1 MEQNQQDSL
10 LEKTWFTKF
19 LVGVLVIQV
28 IALSFSLKYR
38 DQIVG
43 YAQKLPAL
51 VQNVILAENKNINRP
66 RPFE

>member
-1 MEQNQQDSL
+1 MERNQQDSL

-19 LVGVLVIQV
+19 LVGVLVVQV
-28 IALSFSLKYR
+28 IVLSFSLKYR

-51 VQNVILAENKNINRP
+51 VRNVILAENINRP

>member
-19 LVGVLVIQV
+19 LVGVLIVQV

-38 DQIVG
+38 DQIVE
-43 YAQKLPAL
+43 YARKLPAL
-51 VQNVILAENKNINRP
+51 VRNVILAENKNINRP

>member
-1 MEQNQQDSL
+1 
-10 LEKTWFTKF
+10 
-19 LVGVLVIQV
+19 VGVLVVQV

-51 VQNVILAENKNINRP
+51 VRNVILAENKNINRP

>member
-1 MEQNQQDSL
+1 MEQNQQESL

-19 LVGVLVIQV
+19 LVGVLVAQV

-51 VQNVILAENKNINRP
+51 VRNVILAENKNINRP

>member
-19 LVGVLVIQV
+19 LVGVLVVQV

-51 VQNVILAENKNINRP
+51 VRNVILAENINRP

>member
-19 LVGVLVIQV
+19 LVGILVVQV

-51 VQNVILAENKNINRP
+51 VRNVILAENINRP

>member
-19 LVGVLVIQV
+19 LVGVLVVQV

-51 VQNVILAENKNINRP
+51 VRNVILAENENINRP

>member
-19 LVGVLVIQV
+19 LVGILVVQV

-38 DQIVG
+38 DQIVV
-43 YAQKLPAL
+43 YAQKLPSL
-51 VQNVILAENKNINRP
+51 VRNVILAENKNINRP